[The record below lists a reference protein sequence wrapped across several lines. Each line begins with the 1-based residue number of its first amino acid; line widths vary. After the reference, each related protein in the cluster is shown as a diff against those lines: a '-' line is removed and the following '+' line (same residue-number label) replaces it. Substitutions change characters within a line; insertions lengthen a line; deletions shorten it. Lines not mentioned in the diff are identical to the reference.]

1 MSAIVF
7 KKTRQLFAVSDVAH
21 NKYMITLFIA
31 CQDTS
36 NLQDSALSGKPE
48 NIGNTMR
55 NRGQRLQRITFNID
69 FEEQLLTDNK
79 ELEGL
84 GFNK

>member
-1 MSAIVF
+1 
-7 KKTRQLFAVSDVAH
+7 
-21 NKYMITLFIA
+21 
-31 CQDTS
+31 
-36 NLQDSALSGKPE
+36 
-48 NIGNTMR
+48 MR

-84 GFNK
+84 GFNKYRAFYVLCSMSDDA